1 MKKKLP
7 LNNLDQSIPIAFFG
21 TPEFSVPILKAL
33 HESSEFDVKVVISQP
48 DRPSGRNLKLTP
60 SAVKT
65 WALNH
70 SLPVMTPETCKTEE
84 FMQEFKNY
92 GVHACVVVAFGQ
104 ILNQKL
110 LNTCPDKFIN
120 IHASLLPRWRGA
132 APIQR
137 AVMSG
142 DKMTGVSAQ
151 VMVKKLDAGDVIF
164 EVQTQI
170 TDQENSLELHDRLS
184 FLAAEKIVSGLK
196 SYLEGNLS
204 RNVQD
209 ESLVTYA
216 AKIEKNET
224 WIDWSKSAFEVWNH
238 IRGLAMGPGGA
249 TLYKTKRL
257 KIIKAKPIWIDVI
270 NLESNLNK
278 FEGLSGQNLN
288 FDIYS
293 FNENLR
299 TKKHGE
305 VVLTDNNGFYICCG
319 PMKDLESS
327 SLKNSIESDLSMPTL
342 LYITSVQPESKPMMK
357 AKDYMNGSGLIVGD
371 LFDGNIYA

>member
-1 MKKKLP
+1 MKKKHLS
-7 LNNLDQSIPIAFFG
+7 NNLDQSIPIAFFG

-33 HESSEFDVKVVISQP
+33 HESSDFDVKVVISQP

-70 SLPVMTPETCKTEE
+70 NLAVMTPETCKTEE

-92 GVHACVVVAFGQ
+92 GVDACVVVAFGQ

-110 LNTCPDKFIN
+110 LNTCPDRFIN

-142 DKMTGVSAQ
+142 DKLTGVCAQ

-170 TDQENSLELHDRLS
+170 TDEENSLELHDRLS
-184 FLAAEKIVSGLK
+184 VLAAEKIVSGLK

-224 WIDWSKSAFEVWNH
+224 WIDWSKSAFEIWNH
-238 IRGLAMGPGGA
+238 IRGLAIGPGGA
-249 TLYKTKRL
+249 TLFKGKRL
-257 KIIKAKPIWIDVI
+257 KIIKARPIRFDVI
-270 NLESNLNK
+270 NSESDLNK
-278 FEGLSGQNLN
+278 FEGLSSQNSN
-288 FDIYS
+288 FDLKGFIKELQ
-293 FNENLR
+293 N
-299 TKKHGE
+299 KKLGE
-305 VVLTDNNGFYICCG
+305 VVLTDSTGLYVCCG
-319 PMKDLESS
+319 PMTDLKSAS
-327 SLKNSIESDLSMPTL
+327 PNNLKEMTLSVPTL
-342 LYITSVQPESKPMMK
+342 LYVTSLQPESKPVMK
-357 AKDYMNGSGLIVGD
+357 AKDFINGSGLRMGD
-371 LFDGNIYA
+371 FFNWNYS